1 VTKER
6 KTRKGAGSTGSTR
19 KDGQNNQNVSEDPSA
34 PPSAKKPDSLSFS
47 PDLIG
52 KLCEELRSPLNLAL
66 ELADLLKGSP
76 LTDDQIA
83 GVNVIR
89 NANQSVLDRL
99 NDLSTISQAEAG
111 DLSLDILDFDLLK
124 LIEHATEIS
133 TERAL
138 EKGIL
143 LTRFVDP
150 AIPPVLKGDP
160 QRLSQILTNLTAN
173 TLLYKSH
180 GSIFVKVAP
189 DASESDQSKITFT
202 VTDTGPGL
210 SQQEINWLAQPLHSL
225 SDVGIFQADVLSH
238 IGMRVARCLI
248 ELMGGTFWV
257 TGIAGKGTTV
267 GFTLALST
275 GTDLTERHHILK
287 LLKDK
292 RILFANVEDIQLSI
306 LQQFAATYGVRHFA
320 IDNVE
325 HVPLALQNAT
335 VSGDPYMLAI
345 VDLSGDERGKSLE
358 PLLLRLLRQSETP
371 IVFLR
376 DIEEPESEIGSL
388 QYTDQLFMPVKQ
400 SDFISCL
407 VNFLPSPNASSE
419 NKTTGERNDSE
430 NSLTAEV
437 AEKEQVLLVDDNRVN
452 REIAKLLL
460 NKLGYQSTLVTSGA
474 RALEEVAQQNFAFIL
489 IDCMMPDMDGFE
501 TARRIREVEKEKNYR
516 HKLIAVTANPREGD
530 EAKAKEAGMDEFI
543 AKPVTVDK
551 LSKVIGKWHSF

>member
-1 VTKER
+1 MTKER
-6 KTRKGAGSTGSTR
+6 KSRKSAT
-19 KDGQNNQNVSEDPSA
+19 VSEKNTPSVSQEESA
-34 PPSAKKPDSLSFS
+34 QPSHANPDNLGFS

-52 KLCEELRSPLNLAL
+52 KLCEELRSPLNLAM
-66 ELADLLKGSP
+66 ELADLLKGSH
-76 LTDDQIA
+76 LTGDQIA

-99 NDLSTISQAEAG
+99 NDLSTIAQVEAG
-111 DLSLDILDFDLLK
+111 KLSLDILDFDLLK
-124 LIEHATEIS
+124 LVEHATETS

-143 LTRFVDP
+143 VTRFVDP
-150 AIPPVLKGDP
+150 AIAPVLKGDS
-160 QRLSQILTNLTAN
+160 QRLRQILSNLTAN

-189 DASESDQSKITFT
+189 DASEGDESKITFT
-202 VTDTGPGL
+202 VTDTGSGL

-225 SDVGIFQADVLSH
+225 SDAGNFQADVVSH
-238 IGMRVARCLI
+238 IGMRVAKCLI
-248 ELMGGTFWV
+248 ESMGGTFWV
-257 TGIAGKGTTV
+257 TGIAGKGTTI
-267 GFTLALST
+267 GFTLALAT
-275 GTDLTERHHILK
+275 GTDLTERHQILK

-292 RILFANVEDIQLSI
+292 RILFANVEEIQLSI
-306 LQQFAATYGVRHFA
+306 LQQFASSYGVRHFA
-320 IDNVE
+320 ITNVE

-335 VSGDPYMLAI
+335 ASGDPYMLAV

-376 DIEEPESEIGSL
+376 DIDDPESEIDTL

-400 SDFISCL
+400 SDFVSCL
-407 VNFLPSPNASSE
+407 VNFLPAATSSSRAHDVLDNDASNAS
-419 NKTTGERNDSE
+419 TTERI
-430 NSLTAEV
+430 
-437 AEKEQVLLVDDNRVN
+437 EKEQVLLVDDNRVN

-474 RALEEVAQQNFAFIL
+474 KALEEIAQQNFAFVL

-501 TARRIREVEKEKNYR
+501 TARRIREAEKDKNYR
-516 HKLIAVTANPREGD
+516 HKLIAVTASPREGD
-530 EAKAKEAGMDEFI
+530 EAKAKEAGMDDFI
-543 AKPVTVDK
+543 AKPVTADK

>member
-6 KTRKGAGSTGSTR
+6 KSRKSATVTEKNTQS
-19 KDGQNNQNVSEDPSA
+19 VSQEESA
-34 PPSAKKPDSLSFS
+34 PPTHTNLDSLGFS

-52 KLCEELRSPLNLAL
+52 KLCEELRSPLNLAM
-66 ELADLLKGSP
+66 ELADLLKGSH
-76 LTDDQIA
+76 LTGDQIA

-99 NDLSTISQAEAG
+99 NDLSTIAQVEAG
-111 DLSLDILDFDLLK
+111 KLSLDILDFDLLK
-124 LIEHATEIS
+124 LVEHATETS

-143 LTRFVDP
+143 VTRFVDP
-150 AIPPVLKGDP
+150 AIAPVLKGDS
-160 QRLSQILTNLTAN
+160 QRLRQILSNLTAN

-189 DASESDQSKITFT
+189 DASEGDESKITFT
-202 VTDTGPGL
+202 VTDTGSGL

-225 SDVGIFQADVLSH
+225 ADTGNFQSDVVSH
-238 IGMRVARCLI
+238 IGMRVAKCLI
-248 ELMGGTFWV
+248 ESMGGTFWV
-257 TGIAGKGTTV
+257 TGIAGKGTTI
-267 GFTLALST
+267 GFTLALAT
-275 GTDLTERHHILK
+275 GTDLTERHQILK

-292 RILFANVEDIQLSI
+292 CILFANVEEIQLSI
-306 LQQFAATYGVRHFA
+306 LQQFASSYGVRHFA
-320 IDNVE
+320 ITNVE

-335 VSGDPYMLAI
+335 VSGDPYMLAV

-376 DIEEPESEIGSL
+376 DIDDPESEIDTL
-388 QYTDQLFMPVKQ
+388 QYTDQLHMPVKQ
-400 SDFISCL
+400 SDFVSCL
-407 VNFLPSPNASSE
+407 VNFLPAANSSS
-419 NKTTGERNDSE
+419 TTHDVPGNDANNDSTNE
-430 NSLTAEV
+430 RT
-437 AEKEQVLLVDDNRVN
+437 EKEQVLLVDDNRVN
-452 REIAKLLL
+452 REIAKLVL

-474 RALEEVAQQNFAFIL
+474 KALEEIAQQNFAFVL

-501 TARRIREVEKEKNYR
+501 TARRIREGEKDKNYR
-516 HKLIAVTANPREGD
+516 HKLIAVTASPREGD
-530 EAKAKEAGMDEFI
+530 EAKVKEAGMDDFI

>member
-6 KTRKGAGSTGSTR
+6 KSRKSAAVTKNDTES
-19 KDGQNNQNVSEDPSA
+19 VSPEVSASPSNT
-34 PPSAKKPDSLSFS
+34 KPDSLSFS
-47 PDLIG
+47 SELIG
-52 KLCEELRSPLNLAL
+52 KLCQELRAPLNLAM
-66 ELADLLKGSP
+66 ELADLLKGSH

-99 NDLSTISQAEAG
+99 NDLSTIAQVEASK
-111 DLSLDILDFDLLK
+111 LSLDILDFDLLR
-124 LIEHATEIS
+124 LVEHATEIS

-143 LTRFVDP
+143 VTRLVDP
-150 AIPPVLKGDP
+150 AIAPVLKGDS
-160 QRLSQILTNLTAN
+160 QRLRQILSNLTAN

-189 DASESDQSKITFT
+189 DASEGTESKITFT
-202 VTDTGPGL
+202 VTDTGSGL

-225 SDVGIFQADVLSH
+225 SNTGNLQADVASH
-238 IGMRVARCLI
+238 VGMRVAKCLI

-257 TGIAGKGTTV
+257 TGIAGKGTTI
-267 GFTLALST
+267 GFTLALAT
-275 GTDLTERHHILK
+275 GTDLTERHQILK
-287 LLKDK
+287 RLKDK
-292 RILFANVEDIQLSI
+292 RILFANVEEIQLSI
-306 LQQFAATYGVRHFA
+306 LQQFASSYGVRHFA
-320 IDNVE
+320 ITNVE

-335 VSGDPYMLAI
+335 VSGDPYMLAV

-376 DIEEPESEIGSL
+376 DIDDPESEIDTL

-400 SDFISCL
+400 SDFVSCL
-407 VNFLPSPNASSE
+407 VNFLPVANSTS
-419 NKTTGERNDSE
+419 TTDDVPSTDANNDSATE
-430 NSLTAEV
+430 STER
-437 AEKEQVLLVDDNRVN
+437 EQVLLVDDNRVN

-460 NKLGYQSTLVTSGA
+460 NKLGYQSTLVASGA
-474 RALEEVAQQNFAFIL
+474 KALEEIAQQNFAFVL

-501 TARRIREVEKEKNYR
+501 TARRIREAEKEKNYR
-516 HKLIAVTANPREGD
+516 HKLIAVTANAREGD
-530 EAKAKEAGMDEFI
+530 EAKAIEAGMDEFI
-543 AKPVTVDK
+543 AKPVTIDK

>member
-6 KTRKGAGSTGSTR
+6 KSRKNTTSIKKNDQS
-19 KDGQNNQNVSEDPSA
+19 VSEDQSASPSD
-34 PPSAKKPDSLSFS
+34 KKPDSLSFS
-47 PDLIG
+47 SDLIG
-52 KLCEELRSPLNLAL
+52 KLCQELRSPLNLAM
-66 ELADLLKGSP
+66 ELADLLKGSG
-76 LTDDQIA
+76 LTDDQSA

-99 NDLSTISQAEAG
+99 NDLSTIAQAEAG
-111 DLSLDILDFDLLK
+111 ELSLDFLDFDLLK

-160 QRLSQILTNLTAN
+160 QRLRQILSNLTAN

-189 DASESDQSKITFT
+189 DASEGDQSKITFT
-202 VTDTGPGL
+202 VTDTGSGL

-225 SDVGIFQADVLSH
+225 SDIGKLQADVLSH
-238 IGMRVARCLI
+238 IGMRVAKCLI
-248 ELMGGTFWV
+248 ESMGGTFWV
-257 TGIAGKGTTV
+257 TGIADKGTTI
-267 GFTLALST
+267 GFTLALAT

-292 RILFANVEDIQLSI
+292 RILFANVEEIQLSI
-306 LQQFAATYGVRHFA
+306 LQQFASAYGVRHFA
-320 IDNVE
+320 ISNVE

-335 VSGDPYMLAI
+335 VSGDPYMLAV

-376 DIEEPESEIGSL
+376 DIDDPESEIDTL
-388 QYTDQLFMPVKQ
+388 QYTDQLFMPVNQ
-400 SDFISCL
+400 SDFVSCL
-407 VNFLPSPNASSE
+407 VNFLPAP
-419 NKTTGERNDSE
+419 NDSSA
-430 NSLTAEV
+430 NNN
-437 AEKEQVLLVDDNRVN
+437 AEKNESEAGVTTEGADKELVLLVDDNRVN

-474 RALEEVAQQNFAFIL
+474 KALEEIAQQNFAFVL

-501 TARRIREVEKEKNYR
+501 TARRIREAEKGKNYR
-516 HKLIAVTANPREGD
+516 HKLIAVTASPREGD

-543 AKPVTVDK
+543 AKPVTIDK